1 MAWSPSGKARV
12 CKTLIRGFDSRPGL
26 QNYNYLKN
34 AGRIR
39 CLSSSLILNLLR
51 VISKSICGA
60 VAKAVTAPV

>member
-39 CLSSSLILNLLR
+39 YLLSFFILSLLKI
-51 VISKSICGA
+51 VSKTICGA

>member
-39 CLSSSLILNLLR
+39 YLLKFFY
-51 VISKSICGA
+51 IKF
-60 VAKAVTAPV
+60 AKNCQ